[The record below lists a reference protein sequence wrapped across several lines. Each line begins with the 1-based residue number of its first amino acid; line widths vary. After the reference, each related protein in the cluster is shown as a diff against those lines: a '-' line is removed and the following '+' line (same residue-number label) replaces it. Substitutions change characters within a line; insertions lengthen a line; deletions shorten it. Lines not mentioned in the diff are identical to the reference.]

1 MRLIWSHSI
10 LNWLYGE
17 AVSYPTP
24 TSLSFFWSFGVMALV
39 CLISQILS
47 GIFLAMHYIPSA
59 ELAFSSVEHIM
70 RDVRGGWFLRYLHAN
85 GASMFFLV
93 VYLHISRGIY
103 YNSFADKRQFIWYSG
118 VIILF
123 LMIVTAFL
131 GYVLP
136 WGQMSFWAATVI
148 TSLASAIPIVGDAIV
163 AWLWG
168 GFSVGE
174 QTLVRFFSLHYLL
187 PFILFALVA
196 AHIVILHETGSSTP
210 TGVALQWGDRIT
222 FGPYFFLKDLY
233 YLVLFFMLFM
243 YFVFFNPNYLGHP
256 DNYIAAMYMSTPA
269 HIVPE
274 WYFLP
279 FYALLRSVP
288 NKLGG
293 VIVMLVS
300 ILSLALLPLLF
311 NKSNKIYR
319 LTSNFYPER
328 AVFFSLFIGNSILLG
343 WIGGQPIEE
352 PMYTVGQYSSI
363 FYFVLIFVIFPYI
376 NTNFQLWEFGKH
388 TFSTPT
394 LSFVSMFTNGFCDLF
409 ESFVISPKKKFEK
422 KKDMYEFA
430 LFQQG
435 EHWAF
440 HSQLPDFEPTRAKF
454 NFYTREEP
462 TRITDELDAFQ
473 IRLVLDKRLQMIDY
487 LLEHKYKVDK
497 KDFDKYASYFTAE
510 AIAAWRDTIFD
521 TQKNIYQEIE
531 DWSQTQLPEWER
543 FGIGCDINQIMQTM
557 KKEEQI
563 KLTKQFKIEKFK
575 SKFDEFLKE
584 DVDSILFD
592 NMSKEELKNLVL
604 EIKHKPRS
612 VYTWILFSN
621 INQSSEIGILFKKI
635 QDEFNGNFDTT
646 IVTKEENEKK
656 LIKFL
661 KSFLENK

>member
-1 MRLIWSHSI
+1 MRLIRSHSI

-118 VIILF
+118 VLILF

-148 TSLASAIPIVGDAIV
+148 TSLASAIPVVGDAIV

-243 YFVFFNPNYLGHP
+243 YFVFFNSNYLGHP

-300 ILSLALLPLLF
+300 IISLAALPLLF

-328 AVFFSLFIGNSILLG
+328 AIFFSLFIGNSILLG

-363 FYFVLIFVIFPYI
+363 FYFILIFVIFPYI
-376 NTNFQLWEFGKH
+376 NTNFQMREFGKH
-388 TFSTPT
+388 TSSTPI
-394 LSFVSMFTNGFCDLF
+394 LSFVTMFTNGVCDLYD
-409 ESFVISPKKKFEK
+409 SFISDPKKKYET
-422 KKDMYEFA
+422 KKDMFEFA

-440 HSQLPDFEPTRAKF
+440 NNQLPDFEPTRAKF

-487 LLEHKYKVDK
+487 LLEHKYKIDK
-497 KDFDKYASYFTAE
+497 KDFDKYAPYFTAE
-510 AIAAWRDTIFD
+510 AVA
-521 TQKNIYQEIE
+521 K
-531 DWSQTQLPEWER
+531 
-543 FGIGCDINQIMQTM
+543 
-557 KKEEQI
+557 
-563 KLTKQFKIEKFK
+563 
-575 SKFDEFLKE
+575 
-584 DVDSILFD
+584 
-592 NMSKEELKNLVL
+592 
-604 EIKHKPRS
+604 
-612 VYTWILFSN
+612 
-621 INQSSEIGILFKKI
+621 
-635 QDEFNGNFDTT
+635 
-646 IVTKEENEKK
+646 
-656 LIKFL
+656 
-661 KSFLENK
+661 

>member
-1 MRLIWSHSI
+1 
-10 LNWLYGE
+10 
-17 AVSYPTP
+17 
-24 TSLSFFWSFGVMALV
+24 
-39 CLISQILS
+39 
-47 GIFLAMHYIPSA
+47 
-59 ELAFSSVEHIM
+59 M

-118 VIILF
+118 VLILF

-148 TSLASAIPIVGDAIV
+148 TSLASAIPVVGDAIV

-243 YFVFFNPNYLGHP
+243 YFVFFNSNYLGHP

-300 ILSLALLPLLF
+300 IISLAALPLLF

-328 AVFFSLFIGNSILLG
+328 AIFFSLFIGNSILLG

-363 FYFVLIFVIFPYI
+363 FYFILIFVIFPYI
-376 NTNFQLWEFGKH
+376 NTNFQMREFGKH
-388 TFSTPT
+388 TSSTPI
-394 LSFVSMFTNGFCDLF
+394 LSFVTMFTNGVCDLYD
-409 ESFVISPKKKFEK
+409 SFISDPKKKYET
-422 KKDMYEFA
+422 KKDMFEFA

-440 HSQLPDFEPTRAKF
+440 NNQLPDFEPTRAKF

-487 LLEHKYKVDK
+487 LLEHKYKIDK
-497 KDFDKYASYFTAE
+497 KDFDKYAPYFTAE
-510 AIAAWRDTIFD
+510 AVAKWWDIIFNN
-521 TQKNIYQEIE
+521 QKNIYQEI
-531 DWSQTQLPEWER
+531 DNWSTTALLEWEN
-543 FGIGCDINQIMQTM
+543 FGIGCNIEEINEFA
-557 KKEEQI
+557 KNEEQEKQIRAI
-563 KLTKQFKIEKFK
+563 KVEEFKLKFN
-575 SKFDEFLKE
+575 EFLKNE
-584 DVDSILFD
+584 ISSDLFD
-592 NMSKEELKNLVL
+592 ELSKEELKKLLTEVKQPSLNTFT
-604 EIKHKPRS
+604 R
-612 VYTWILFSN
+612 TLFYN
-621 INQSSEIGILFKKI
+621 ENQSSELGNLFKKVQEDLI
-635 QDEFNGNFDTT
+635 KNSN
-646 IVTKEENEKK
+646 VTLNTKQVNEKK

-661 KSFLENK
+661 KSLLEKKIKLLLNTKTRFF